1 MERKE
6 IEELMEQ
13 RGFDLWAILN
23 GKNLQFLS
31 RNNNSYLVINC
42 IINPNTKEFE
52 FKYLVPYSI
61 IQLVNPK
68 CSPFTDEE
76 HFGKM
81 LNKFM
86 KAVYKLQ

>member
-13 RGFDLWAILN
+13 REFDLWAILN

-31 RNNNSYLVINC
+31 RNNNSDLVINC
-42 IINPNTKEFE
+42 IINPTTKEFE
-52 FKYLVPYSI
+52 FKYLVPYSV
-61 IQLVNPK
+61 IQLINPK

-76 HFGKM
+76 HFKKM

-86 KAVYKLQ
+86 QAVYKLQ